1 VRSRVPLA
9 HSIED
14 RYRVQQT
21 SLSYCWVA
29 IPATEME
36 LPVRITTL
44 HLSQKSVSL
53 LLLAIALV
61 GLGGYSYVQQGQAV
75 DNAVTVQ
82 ATVDSAR
89 VERID
94 SRRSTEYEPDIE
106 YTYRYRGETY
116 TSDQVFPGP
125 TIRTYSDRSE
135 AESIVRSYEPGT
147 TVRAYVRPSAPGDAF
162 LISER
167 TPWPVRGLV
176 LGSVLL
182 GIVVLAG
189 LGEKNPGQYEL
200 RPAGDVQSPSRTWV
214 ERNGET
220 IRRLSKRVLTVCFV
234 AFWLSMIGLFFGI
247 LSLTEGAE
255 GSVQPVQADLVGPVG
270 VPLLAAFGFWGGTI
284 LSLCLYGVWSFSQ
297 YRQLRRRLH
306 EPTPPSPFR
315 HPSRLVTILG
325 TDSDELPEYGRR
337 VRLTGWA
344 FLIAAGMT
352 AVVAQL
358 LYAAS

>member
-1 VRSRVPLA
+1 
-9 HSIED
+9 
-14 RYRVQQT
+14 
-21 SLSYCWVA
+21 
-29 IPATEME
+29 ME
-36 LPVRITTL
+36 LPVGITTL
-44 HLSQKSVSL
+44 HLSRKSVYL
-53 LLLAIALV
+53 LVLAVILIGA
-61 GLGGYSYVQQGQAV
+61 GGYSYVQQGQAV

-94 SRRSTEYEPDIE
+94 GRRSIEYEPEIE
-106 YTYRYRGETY
+106 YTYRYQGETY
-116 TSDQVFPGP
+116 TSEQVFPGP
-125 TIRTYSDRSE
+125 TIRTYSDRSK
-135 AESIVRSYEPGT
+135 AQSVVRSYEPGT
-147 TVRAYVRPSAPGDAF
+147 TVQAYVRPSAPGDAY
-162 LISER
+162 LIRER
-167 TPWPVRGLV
+167 TPWPARALV

-200 RPAGDVQSPSRTWV
+200 RSASDVQSPSRTWV

-220 IRRLSKRVLTVCFV
+220 LHRLSKRMLTVCFV
-234 AFWLSMIGLFFGI
+234 AFWLSMVGLFFGV

-255 GSVQPVQADLVGPVG
+255 GSVEPVQADLVGPVG
-270 VPLLAAFGFWGGTI
+270 LPLLAAFGFWVGMI
-284 LSLCLYGVWSFSQ
+284 ISLCLYGFWSFSQ
-297 YRQLRRRLH
+297 YRQLRRRLP

-325 TDSDELPEYGRR
+325 TDSDELPQYGRR
-337 VRLTGWA
+337 VRVTGWA

-352 AVVAQL
+352 ALVVQL